1 MLFTQDE
8 QKSGFIISSLN
19 PFKPTSLCTH
29 FSVSILF
36 NWRNFRGWLMKI
48 NDFSLFIRQR
58 GICENWD
65 ELRIEKQRTNTK
77 TLRWIQSSTLWT
89 LINRAMDKSYYLITS
104 ILYNYIFLYYDVV
117 EYNTTR
123 FRALMDWIN
132 RQDSRQQS
140 LQVWWSLDTRLQPW
154 RVFPAAFLICAE
166 SHANTHI
173 SGL

>member
-1 MLFTQDE
+1 
-8 QKSGFIISSLN
+8 
-19 PFKPTSLCTH
+19 
-29 FSVSILF
+29 
-36 NWRNFRGWLMKI
+36 MKI

-58 GICENWD
+58 GICENLD
-65 ELRIEKQRTNTK
+65 ELRIEKQRINTK

-140 LQVWWSLDTRLQPW
+140 LQV
-154 RVFPAAFLICAE
+154 
-166 SHANTHI
+166 
-173 SGL
+173 